1 MAAEITS
8 EFVWQN
14 IPRRARESHKGTFG
28 SVLTVAGSAFYRGAA
43 LLAAEGALRTGA
55 GIVTLASVEP
65 VVSAAAACLPEC
77 CLCPCSAGVEGGI
90 APENVP
96 LIRRQK
102 ATVLLLGPGLGGTA
116 QSAARAAE
124 TLALVQQLLP
134 GFEGSAVL
142 DADGLNAAAQL
153 LAGGRELPHPAG
165 ELIVTPHPGEMAR
178 LTGLPAAQ
186 INADREGTARQYA
199 QAWNAVVVLK
209 GARTVVAAPDGRML
223 VNPTGNPGLAR
234 GGSGDV
240 LSGMTA
246 ALLACGLPAF
256 EAAACAVYL
265 HGTAADR
272 AAAEHGEYGM
282 LPHDIL
288 PELGRLFAEHQR

>member
-1 MAAEITS
+1 MAVEITE

-14 IPRRARESHKGTFG
+14 IPRRARDSHKGTFG
-28 SVLTVAGSAFYRGAA
+28 TVLAVAGSAYYRGAA
-43 LLAAEGALRTGA
+43 LLAVEGALRTGA

-65 VVSAAAACLPEC
+65 VLAAAVARTPEC
-77 CLCPCSAGVEGGI
+77 CLCPCIAGAEGGI
-90 APENVP
+90 SPESIP
-96 LIRRQK
+96 RIQRQK
-102 ATVLLLGPGLGGTA
+102 ATVLLLGPGLGGAA

-124 TLALVQQLLP
+124 TCTLVQTLLP
-134 GFEGSAVL
+134 AFAGSAVL

-153 LAGGRELPHPAG
+153 LAAGEAFPHPAG

-178 LTGLPAAQ
+178 LTGLSAAQ
-186 INADREGTARQYA
+186 INADREETARTYA
-199 QAWNAVVVLK
+199 QKWNVVVVLK
-209 GARTVVAAPDGRML
+209 GSRTVVAAPDGRVR

-272 AAAEHGEYGM
+272 AAAVLGEYGM

-288 PELGRLFAEHQR
+288 PQLGRIFAEHQR

>member
-1 MAAEITS
+1 MAVEITE

-14 IPRRARESHKGTFG
+14 IPRRARDSHKGTFG
-28 SVLTVAGSAFYRGAA
+28 TVLAVAGSAYYRGAA
-43 LLAAEGALRTGA
+43 LLAVEGALRTGA

-65 VVSAAAACLPEC
+65 VLAAAVARLPEC
-77 CLCPCSAGVEGGI
+77 CLCPCIAGAEGGI
-90 APENVP
+90 SPESIP
-96 LIRRQK
+96 RIQRQK
-102 ATVLLLGPGLGGTA
+102 ATVLLLGPGLGGAA

-124 TLALVQQLLP
+124 TCTLVQTLLP
-134 GFEGSAVL
+134 AFAGSAVL

-153 LAGGRELPHPAG
+153 LAAGEAFPHPAG

-178 LTGLPAAQ
+178 LTGLSAAQ
-186 INADREGTARQYA
+186 INADREETARTYA
-199 QAWNAVVVLK
+199 QKWNVVVVLK
-209 GARTVVAAPDGRML
+209 GSRTVVAAPDGRVR

-272 AAAEHGEYGM
+272 AAAVLGEYGM

-288 PELGRLFAEHQR
+288 PQLGRIFAEHQR